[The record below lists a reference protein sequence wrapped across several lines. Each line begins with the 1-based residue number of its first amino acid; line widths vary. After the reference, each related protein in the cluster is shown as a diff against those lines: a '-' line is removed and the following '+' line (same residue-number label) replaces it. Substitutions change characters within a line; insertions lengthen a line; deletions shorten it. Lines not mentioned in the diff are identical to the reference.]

1 MSNNYFNELVKRKK
15 NYLFLRKH
23 RNSVKGLFKSFK
35 YAVGDILK
43 VTYNIK
49 NFYLVFEGICISLKN
64 KNFLSLNTVFILRTI
79 ILGIGVEMSFSYFCN
94 RLYSLRIQDYK
105 RKFNVIRRSR
115 LFFIRHRKHKYSK
128 VAFT

>member
-23 RNSVKGLFKSFK
+23 RNAVKGLSKSFK

-49 NFYLVFEGICISLKN
+49 IFYLVFEGICISLKN
-64 KNFLSLNTVFILRTI
+64 KNFLLAINPVNRPYSIVDDAWTYCDARKSKTVNVRRPIAPIARPNDI
-79 ILGIGVEMSFSYFCN
+79 IHTE
-94 RLYSLRIQDYK
+94 RI
-105 RKFNVIRRSR
+105 
-115 LFFIRHRKHKYSK
+115 
-128 VAFT
+128 